1 MKKTGKFLL
10 IIILVCMIAVVGY
23 AAGQDTV
30 VYITK
35 TGEKYHTGQCS
46 SLKKSRI
53 SISLGDAVAKG
64 YGPCQR
70 CKPPIL
76 DIDEDEEE

>member
-1 MKKTGKFLL
+1 MKKASKLFLL
-10 IIILVCMIAVVGY
+10 IVLVCMIAAAGF
-23 AAGQDTV
+23 AAGQDTI

-46 SLKKSRI
+46 SLKKTKI
-53 SISLGDAVAKG
+53 PISLGEAVAKG
-64 YGPCQR
+64 YEPCQR

-76 DIDEDEEE
+76 DVDE

>member
-1 MKKTGKFLL
+1 MKKMVKLFL
-10 IIILVCMIAVVGY
+10 IIVLVCMIAGIGY
-23 AAGQDTV
+23 AAGQDTI

-46 SLKKSRI
+46 SLKRSKI
-53 SISLGDAVAKG
+53 TISLGEAVAKG
-64 YGPCQR
+64 FGPCQR

-76 DIDEDEEE
+76 DLDDEDE

>member
-1 MKKTGKFLL
+1 MKKANKLIL

-23 AAGQDTV
+23 AAGQDTI

-46 SLKKSRI
+46 SLKKSKI
-53 SISLGDAVAKG
+53 SISLGEAVAKG
-64 YGPCQR
+64 YEPCKL

-76 DIDEDEEE
+76 SEDGE

>member
-1 MKKTGKFLL
+1 MKKTGKLFLV
-10 IIILVCMIAVVGY
+10 IILVCMIAVVSN

-46 SLKKSRI
+46 SLKKSKI
-53 SISLGDAVAKG
+53 TISLGEAVAKG
-64 YGPCQR
+64 FGPCQR